1 MQLGHESAAQ
11 ARPSGQKMRSRPEI
25 FGPGG
30 RILFDARCV
39 SYGLT
44 RTLIML
50 AFETGRP
57 NNTLVYTGF
66 GNLLETFWLIF
77 FGFSVLRFCWSN
89 FWLFAFFLVGFSET
103 FLKCFFNFF

>member
-1 MQLGHESAAQ
+1 MGHDDVTQLVLPLGGGAATHP
-11 ARPSGQKMRSRPEI
+11 RYYW
-25 FGPGG
+25 

-50 AFETGRP
+50 VFETGRP

-89 FWLFAFFLVGFSET
+89 YWLFAFFWVV
-103 FLKCFFNFF
+103 FLKKN